1 MCELKRRQRK
11 NSKPKT
17 YENAK
22 GFCMKHTYEDYFN
35 AAKEIFQSDALKEY
49 QGYFELNGEII
60 FGPRCG
66 YTILQYDNEFL
77 FIPYKLELDSNGRIR
92 PMLKDS
98 DETAVLIESFR
109 KIKAPS
115 LALFKKECY
124 KYLKQIKEIQ
134 NKLRELKIQ
143 QDFQ

>member
-1 MCELKRRQRK
+1 
-11 NSKPKT
+11 
-17 YENAK
+17 
-22 GFCMKHTYEDYFN
+22 MKHTYEDYFN
-35 AAKEIFQSDALKEY
+35 AAKEIFRSDALIDFK
-49 QGYFELNGEII
+49 GCYFNLNGEVII
-60 FGPRCG
+60 EHLCP
-66 YTILQYDNEFL
+66 YTILQYDKEYL

-115 LALFKKECY
+115 LSQFKKECHNL
-124 KYLKQIKEIQ
+124 LKRIKEIQ
-134 NKLRELKIQ
+134 NKLRELKIK